1 MSETQIATAL
11 LRAQFQGAHDWLEAT
26 LTGVTDAVAAW
37 QPPGLANPIGA
48 EYLHHLTAEDFFVNG
63 LLRQGAPLMASSFAS
78 RTGMSEPP
86 PMGNWS
92 DWGKQ
97 VRVDMAMAR
106 AYGQAVYAATDAYLA
121 GLHDGDLATVIDVPV
136 AGMGGMPLG
145 VFLSILLAN
154 SNNHCGE
161 ISCMKG
167 LQGLKGYPF

>member
-26 LTGVTDAVAAW
+26 LEGVTDAVAAW

-48 EYLHHLTAEDFFVNG
+48 EYLHHLTAEDFFING
-63 LLRQGAPLMASSFAS
+63 LLGQSAPLMAGKYANH
-78 RTGMSEPP
+78 TGMSEPP

-92 DWGKQ
+92 DWGKH
-97 VRVDMAMAR
+97 VTVDMATAHQY
-106 AYGQAVYAATDAYLA
+106 AQAVYAATDAYLA
-121 GLHDGDLATVIDVPV
+121 ALHDTDLATIIDVPV
-136 AGMGGMPLG
+136 QGMGRMPVG

-154 SNNHCGE
+154 CNNHCGE